1 VHFIDDHK
9 PRFGVEPICRVLSEH
24 GCKIA
29 PSTYYAHRA
38 RVRSARSVRD
48 ELVTAELVRIHAD
61 PTIGRGLYGVRKVW
75 AQWRRELAGGRV
87 AEVTALGAVPRCQVE
102 RLMRAAG
109 LRGAVRGK
117 TFRTTRADK
126 AAARPPDLVKRDFTA
141 VAPNRLWLV
150 DFTYVPTWSGMVFT
164 AFVAD
169 AYSRRIVGWRT
180 AASMPTALPLDA
192 LDLALWTRAR
202 GRIQGVVATPVSA
215 LPASDRSSSA
225 MASAGV
231 FQSRVL
237 RGLELSASATAARS
251 EARCAARFV
260 PFGKYCRSSPFVF
273 SLVPRCHGEC
283 GSQK

>member
-251 EARCAARFV
+251 LARWAARSV
-260 PFGKYCRSSPFVF
+260 PFGKYCRSRPFDAPMFVKRRLRRSSP
-273 SLVPRCHGEC
+273 
-283 GSQK
+283 